1 MRVALGQF
9 AVSPSWEDNL
19 ALCLA
24 QIAEA
29 KAGGAR
35 LVVLPE
41 GILARDPSDPDH
53 VLRTAQ
59 PLDGPFVSGLLP
71 ASEGIMLVFCVN
83 VPDGA
88 GRFHN
93 TLVVMH
99 DGLCVALYQK
109 LHLYDAFAMQE
120 SRLIA
125 PGHELPPVLTLDGM
139 KIGFM
144 TCYDVRFPEMA
155 RYLALA
161 GADIIVVPA
170 AWLRG
175 PAKERH
181 WEIMLA
187 ARALEN
193 TCFVLGAG
201 ECGPQNIGNSMIID
215 PLGVVIAA
223 RGATPGLVFET
234 LDPASLQKA
243 RQTLPVLQN
252 RRFAAPVLSPSS
264 GKT

>member
-1 MRVALGQF
+1 MRVALGQL
-9 AVSPSWEDNL
+9 AVSTSWEENL
-19 ALCLA
+19 ERCLS
-24 QIAEA
+24 QIADA

-41 GILARDPSDPDH
+41 GILARDSSDPDH

-71 ASEGIMLVFCVN
+71 ASEGIMLAFCVN

-99 DGLCVALYQK
+99 DGTLIARYQK

-144 TCYDVRFPEMA
+144 TCYDVRFPEIA

-161 GADIIVVPA
+161 GAEILVVPA

-175 PAKERH
+175 PGKERH
-181 WEIMLA
+181 WELMLA

-223 RGATPGLVFET
+223 RGASPGLMIET
-234 LDPASLQKA
+234 LDLAQLQKA
-243 RQTLPVLQN
+243 RCDLPVLQN
-252 RRFAAPVLSPSS
+252 RRFAAPKLMDAP
-264 GKT
+264 